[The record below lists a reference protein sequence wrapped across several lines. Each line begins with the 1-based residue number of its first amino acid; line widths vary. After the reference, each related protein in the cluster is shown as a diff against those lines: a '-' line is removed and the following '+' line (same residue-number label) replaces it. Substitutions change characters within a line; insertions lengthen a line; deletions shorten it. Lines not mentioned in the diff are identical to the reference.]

1 MPVKPGYLAV
11 ICVLAIVAV
20 NAFALSADLRA
31 GNFDVND
38 SVLHYTLAHRRSDGR
53 FEGNLFPRNLQIY
66 VGYLTTFSGGQ
77 KKFVDATIK
86 VVLVGP
92 WGAASTRPQ
101 RLHFPRAG
109 AGAGTL
115 AGTWFMT
122 GLIVMRYA
130 QIALRSSSVMLLYIS

>member
-38 SVLHYTLAHRRSDGR
+38 SVLHYTLAHRRIDGR

-66 VGYLTTFSGGQ
+66 VGYLTTFSGGR
-77 KKFVDATIK
+77 KN
-86 VVLVGP
+86 L
-92 WGAASTRPQ
+92 WMRP
-101 RLHFPRAG
+101 LKLF
-109 AGAGTL
+109 
-115 AGTWFMT
+115 
-122 GLIVMRYA
+122 
-130 QIALRSSSVMLLYIS
+130 